1 MLYNEIVQYFETDE
15 DIAKL
20 LGKLAKDYFDEI
32 DSIGGQL
39 IGGVLTT
46 TDELNTVKTQLAAII
61 ANLQPIYSKALS
73 LKKQKEYRFYVS
85 KKLNSE
91 TTGVKFTDGSAT
103 IEAKDAVRN
112 YRNARDLIC
121 GYLKSAES
129 LYYDT
134 KDRVEANRKEYLKTE
149 K

>member
-1 MLYNEIVQYFETDE
+1 MRYDDMVKYFESDD

-73 LKKQKEYRFYVS
+73 LKKQKEYRFYVVR
-85 KKLNSE
+85 KNTAAE
-91 TTGVKFTDGSAT
+91 TGSKFTDGST
-103 IEAKDAVRN
+103 VIESKDAVKL
-112 YRNARDLIC
+112 YRDVRDVIC

-134 KDRVEANRKEYLKTE
+134 KDRVEANRKEYLKTD

>member
-1 MLYNEIVQYFETDE
+1 MKYDEMIAYFESDD

-32 DSIGGQL
+32 DTIGGQL

-61 ANLQPIYSKALS
+61 SNLQPIYSKALS

-134 KDRVEANRKEYLKTE
+134 KDRVEANRKEYLKTD

>member
-1 MLYNEIVQYFETDE
+1 MRYDEMVKYFESDE

-103 IEAKDAVRN
+103 IEAKDTVRN

-134 KDRVEANRKEYLKTE
+134 KDRVEANRKEYLKTD

>member
-1 MLYNEIVQYFETDE
+1 MLYNEIVKYFETDE

-134 KDRVEANRKEYLKTE
+134 KDRVEANRKEYNKTE
-149 K
+149 R